1 MPDPRATLRRIRQST
16 LAKNTGWMLVGQ
28 GTGIL
33 TQAFTFVL
41 LGRLLGSVQYGIY
54 AGAFALVAIVASYST
69 LGSGTLFL
77 RYVSADNSRFSVYWG
92 NILLV
97 TMTVSGVLVAGL
109 YLLAPHL
116 IDPSSAGLVLILAL
130 ANCFC
135 GQLTTCA
142 GQVFQTYEKLR
153 FTAGL
158 NLLTNLLR
166 FVASGVMLFSLHHC
180 TAWQWSL
187 ASLAVSSVAVI
198 VAVTMVTV
206 KFGWPRL
213 RPGLF
218 FRGATEGFGYS
229 FATSTASAYNDI
241 DKAMLSHYRMNA
253 ADGIYTMAYR
263 VVDIATIPILALR
276 DAAMPRFFR
285 AGSQSV
291 EEAARLSM
299 QLLRTGLPIACLASA
314 GMWLAAPIIPH
325 LVGNGFAQSVSALRW
340 LCLIPIFRSVHQFTG
355 SALTGSGLQN
365 YRTTSQLSA
374 AALNFCLNLWLIP
387 AHGWL
392 GAAWASLLTDASLG
406 AVNWALLA
414 VLRKRASTTVLK
426 DPSLSAAERSPSEP
440 A

>member
-1 MPDPRATLRRIRQST
+1 
-16 LAKNTGWMLVGQ
+16 MLVGQ

-33 TQAFTFVL
+33 LQAFNFVL
-41 LGRLLGSVQYGIY
+41 LGRLLGSTQYGIY

-77 RYVSADNSRFSVYWG
+77 RYVSADHTRFSVYWG

-97 TMTVSGVLVAGL
+97 TMTASGVLVAGL
-109 YLLAPHL
+109 YLAAPHL
-116 IDPSSAGLVLILAL
+116 IDPRSAGLVLILAL

-135 GQLTTCA
+135 SQLTTCA

-166 FVASGVMLFSLHHC
+166 FLAAGAMLLFLHHS
-180 TAWQWSL
+180 TAWQWAL
-187 ASLAVSSVAVI
+187 ASLAVSSVAVL
-198 VAVTMVTV
+198 VAFVMVTV

-253 ADGIYTMAYR
+253 ADGIYTIAYR
-263 VVDIATIPILALR
+263 IVDIATIPVLALR

-285 AGSQSV
+285 AGTNSLD
-291 EEAARLSM
+291 EAARLALK
-299 QLLRTGLPIACLASA
+299 LLRTALPVACLASA

-325 LVGNGFAQSVSALRW
+325 LVGKGFVESISALRW
-340 LCLIPIFRSVHQFTG
+340 LCLIPIFRSVHQLTG
-355 SALTGSGLQN
+355 SALTGSGLQP
-365 YRTTSQLSA
+365 YRTASQLSA
-374 AALNFCLNLWLIP
+374 AAVNFGLNLWLIP

-392 GAAWASLLTDASLG
+392 GAAWASLITDAGLG
-406 AVNWALLA
+406 VANWLLLA
-414 VLRKRASTTVLK
+414 FLRKRAPRRLPG
-426 DPSLSAAERSPSEP
+426 DPSMLSA
-440 A
+440 

>member
-1 MPDPRATLRRIRQST
+1 
-16 LAKNTGWMLVGQ
+16 MLVGQ

-33 TQAFTFVL
+33 LQAFNFIL

-77 RYVSADNSRFSVYWG
+77 RYVGTDHSRFSVYWG

-109 YLLAPHL
+109 YFLAPHL
-116 IDPSSAGLVLILAL
+116 IDPRSAGLVLILAL

-135 GQLTTCA
+135 SQLTTCA

-153 FTAGL
+153 FTAGF

-166 FVASGVMLFSLHHC
+166 FIAAGSMLLFLHRC
-180 TAWQWSL
+180 TAWQWAI
-187 ASLAVSSVAVI
+187 ASLAVSAVAVMA
-198 VAVTMVTV
+198 AVGMVTV

-213 RPGLF
+213 KPGLF

-253 ADGIYTMAYR
+253 ADGVYTLAYR
-263 VVDIATIPILALR
+263 IVDIATIPILALR
-276 DAAMPRFFR
+276 DAAIPRFFR
-285 AGSQSV
+285 AGSKSV
-291 EEAARLSM
+291 EEAGRLSI
-299 QLLRTGLPIACLASA
+299 QLLRTALPIACLASA
-314 GMWLAAPIIPH
+314 AMWLAAPIIPH
-325 LVGNGFAQSVSALRW
+325 LVGKGFTDSVSALRW
-340 LCLIPIFRSVHQFTG
+340 LCLIPIFRSVHQLTG

-365 YRTTSQLSA
+365 YRTASQLSA
-374 AALNFCLNLWLIP
+374 AAANFCLNLWLIP
-387 AHGWL
+387 THGWL
-392 GAAWASLLTDASLG
+392 GAAWASLLTDAGLG
-406 AVNWALLA
+406 VVNWLLLA
-414 VLRKRASTTVLK
+414 YLRKRIPRTILK
-426 DPSLSAAERSPSEP
+426 DPSLSATE
-440 A
+440 

>member
-1 MPDPRATLRRIRQST
+1 VPDPKAALARLRQSA

-33 TQAFTFVL
+33 LQAFNFVL
-41 LGRLLGSVQYGIY
+41 LGRLLGTTQYGIY

-77 RYVSADNSRFSVYWG
+77 RYVSADHSRFSVYWG

-135 GQLTTCA
+135 SQLTTCA

-158 NLLTNLLR
+158 NLITNLLR
-166 FVASGVMLFSLHHC
+166 CLAAGAMLLFLHRS
-180 TAWQWSL
+180 TAWQWGL
-187 ASLAVSSVAVI
+187 ASLAVSSVAVL
-198 VAVTMVTV
+198 VAVGMVTI

-213 RPGLF
+213 HPGLF

-253 ADGIYTMAYR
+253 ADGIYTIAYR
-263 VVDIATIPILALR
+263 IVDIATIPVLALR

-285 AGSQSV
+285 AGANSV
-291 EEAARLSM
+291 EEAGRLSL
-299 QLLRTGLPIACLASA
+299 QLLRTALPVACLASA
-314 GMWLAAPIIPH
+314 AMWLAAPLIPH
-325 LVGNGFAQSVSALRW
+325 LVGNGFKESVSALRW
-340 LCLIPIFRSVHQFTG
+340 LCLIPIFRSVHQLTG
-355 SALTGSGLQN
+355 SALTGSGLQR
-365 YRTTSQLSA
+365 YRTGSQLSA
-374 AALNFCLNLWLIP
+374 AGVNFLLNLWLIP
-387 AHGWL
+387 THGWL
-392 GAAWASLLTDASLG
+392 GAAWASLVTDAGLG
-406 AVNWALLA
+406 VVNWFLLSI
-414 VLRKRASTTVLK
+414 LRKRLPTTLLI
-426 DPSLSAAERSPSEP
+426 DPSMPGRQS
-440 A
+440 

>member
-1 MPDPRATLRRIRQST
+1 MPDPKAAMRRMRDST
-16 LAKNTGWMLVGQ
+16 LARNTGWMLVGQ

-33 TQAFTFVL
+33 LQAFNFIL

-77 RYVSADNSRFSVYWG
+77 RYVGTDHSRFSVYWG

-97 TMTVSGVLVAGL
+97 TMTVSGVLVAAL

-116 IDPSSAGLVLILAL
+116 IDPRSAGLVLILAL

-135 GQLTTCA
+135 SQLTTCA

-153 FTAGL
+153 FTASF

-166 FVASGVMLFSLHHC
+166 CIAAGGMLLFLHRC
-180 TAWQWSL
+180 TAWQWAL
-187 ASLAVSSVAVI
+187 ASLAVSSAAVI
-198 VAVTMVTV
+198 AAVSMVTI

-213 RPGLF
+213 QPKLF

-241 DKAMLSHYRMNA
+241 DKAMLSHYRMDA
-253 ADGIYTMAYR
+253 ADGIYTLAYR
-263 VVDIATIPILALR
+263 VVDIATIPVLALR

-285 AGSQSV
+285 AGSNSV
-291 EEAARLSM
+291 EEAGRLSI
-299 QLLRTGLPIACLASA
+299 QLLRTALPIACLASA

-325 LVGNGFAQSVSALRW
+325 LVGKGFTESVSALRW
-340 LCLIPIFRSVHQFTG
+340 LCLIPIFRSVHQLTG

-365 YRTTSQLSA
+365 YRTGSQLSA
-374 AALNFCLNLWLIP
+374 AGMNFCLNLWLIP
-387 AHGWL
+387 VHGWL
-392 GAAWASLLTDASLG
+392 GAAWASLLTDAALG
-406 AVNWALLA
+406 VVNWLLLA
-414 VLRKRASTTVLK
+414 YLRKKIPRTLLR
-426 DPSLSAAERSPSEP
+426 DPSLP
-440 A
+440 ATR